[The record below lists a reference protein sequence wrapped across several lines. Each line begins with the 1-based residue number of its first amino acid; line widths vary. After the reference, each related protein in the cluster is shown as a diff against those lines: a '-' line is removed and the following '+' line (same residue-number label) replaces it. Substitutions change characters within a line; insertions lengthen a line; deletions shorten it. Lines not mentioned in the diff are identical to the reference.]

1 MIQGYS
7 RAQTQSIYKK
17 ANNKAGFKPP
27 GSCNNKKET
36 YFGFTVNNKTNNK
49 KNQRHTVRI
58 SPAYGDVQEI
68 QTAKEDTYFYFRLW
82 VLYWKQTLNV
92 VPSHLWPS

>member
-1 MIQGYS
+1 MHLLNLHRMIQGYS

-36 YFGFTVNNKTNNK
+36 YFGFTVNNKTNK
-49 KNQRHTVRI
+49 QEE
-58 SPAYGDVQEI
+58 PA
-68 QTAKEDTYFYFRLW
+68 
-82 VLYWKQTLNV
+82 
-92 VPSHLWPS
+92 SHC